1 MLTVNALAAGVGA
14 CVVVAFVAVAAPPA
28 HAQRQVTITVKVL
41 RQSDG
46 APVANTQVCLGN
58 GDTSNANNFA
68 AYGNKNTNSSG
79 VAVFENV
86 TISTYWTYATAVKSG
101 YISRREQFNPGAA
114 TTAEVIIRMTE
125 GSGGYGC
132 PVPAPSTGT
141 NPSLTGPINLA
152 GGAPTS
158 SGLGP
163 APGEGQAKL
172 IVTVTNAATRA
183 PLAGAQV
190 CIGSSGSALADY
202 ASAKSTDSDGRA
214 WFIVADVR
222 DRYSP
227 NLSKWGI
234 TAGKTAFT
242 GRRVEFFWDLQ
253 RNGRTATAAT
263 ALSSGSGGA
272 TCPPTRRQ
280 SVF

>member
-1 MLTVNALAAGVGA
+1 MKVVAAGIIA
-14 CVVVAFVAVAAPPA
+14 AFVAVANPPA
-28 HAQRQVTITVKVL
+28 QAQRQTTITVKVV

-58 GDTSNANNFA
+58 GDTSNSNNFA

-86 TISTYWTYATAVKSG
+86 SITTYWTYATAVKSG
-101 YISRREQFNPGAA
+101 YVSRREQFNPGAA

-132 PVPAPSTGT
+132 PVPAPSTVT
-141 NPSLTGPINLA
+141 NPALTGPINLS

-163 APGEGQAKL
+163 APGDGQAKL
-172 IVTVTNAATRA
+172 IVTVTNATTRA

-190 CIGSSGSALADY
+190 CIGSSGSSLADY
-202 ASAKSTDSDGRA
+202 AAAKSTDSEGRA

-222 DRYSP
+222 DRFSP

-234 TAGKTAFT
+234 TAGRTAFV
-242 GRRVEFFWDLQ
+242 GRRAEFFWDVQ
-253 RNGRTATAAT
+253 RNGRTATT
-263 ALSSGSGGA
+263 TMALSPGSGGL
-272 TCPPTRRQ
+272 TCPMTRRQ
-280 SVF
+280 LDF